1 MKKRRWLRVS
11 LWTAAA
17 LAVLVALAAGLYGI
31 SGSRTFQ
38 FFGQI
43 VSRVDTQEKVVALT
57 FDDGPSGRT
66 DEILGILDDAG
77 VKATFFL
84 NGNCMEEFP
93 DEARHIVEA
102 GHQIGNHTF
111 SHVRMMLLP
120 PSRIADEIERTDELI
135 RAAGF
140 EGDIRFRPPH
150 GKKLVLLPYYLQQH
164 GMTTVM
170 WDLEPNSF
178 PEVNVS
184 AEGITRYVVDNAK
197 PGSIILLHIMYDKEG
212 HSLGAISGI
221 VSGLEEKGYSFVTVN
236 ELMSYN
242 SQ

>member
-1 MKKRRWLRVS
+1 MKKRRWLRV
-11 LWTAAA
+11 LMWTAAA
-17 LAVLVALAAGLYGI
+17 LVVLVALAVGLYEV
-31 SGSRTFQ
+31 SGLRTFQ
-38 FFGQI
+38 LFGKI
-43 VSRVDTQEKVVALT
+43 VSRIETQDKLVALT
-57 FDDGPSGRT
+57 FDDGPSDRT

-93 DEARHIVEA
+93 DETRQIVET

-111 SHVRMMLLP
+111 SHVRMLFLP
-120 PSRIADEIERTDELI
+120 PSRIADEIERTDNLI

-150 GKKLVLLPYYLQQH
+150 GKKLVLLPYYLQQR

-178 PEVNVS
+178 PEVDAS
-184 AEGITRYVVDNAK
+184 AEGISRYVVDNAK
-197 PGSIILLHIMYDKEG
+197 PGSIILLHVMYDKKG
-212 HSLGAISGI
+212 HSLDAIPGI
-221 VSGLEEKGYSFVTVN
+221 VSGLKEKGYSFVTVN